1 MTNSDESRVHCIL
14 KSVFKKEM
22 LISELFVKNQ
32 MLKGGKH
39 RLSKVYLRFEKID
52 VNISI
57 QANTELVKPVC
68 PYFVSRACVWFVVAR
83 SQSQQNPDSRQVGL
97 LVGLRDA

>member
-1 MTNSDESRVHCIL
+1 
-14 KSVFKKEM
+14 
-22 LISELFVKNQ
+22 

-57 QANTELVKPVC
+57 QANTESVKPVW

-83 SQSQQNPDSRQVGL
+83 MVL
-97 LVGLRDA
+97 LGVKANRIQIADRRVC

>member
-1 MTNSDESRVHCIL
+1 
-14 KSVFKKEM
+14 
-22 LISELFVKNQ
+22 

-57 QANTELVKPVC
+57 QANTESVKPVVIVLC
-68 PYFVSRACVWFVVAR
+68 HVCALVCCRTNGFAR
-83 SQSQQNPDSRQVGL
+83 SQSRQNPDSRQAGL
-97 LVGLRDA
+97 LVGL